1 VIDSHIHLWGVEVA
15 GADWLASDRT
25 APIRR
30 PFEIAEYA
38 AAAGSEQHGVDGVIV
53 VTAEQ
58 SPAETA
64 RLIAACAQEP
74 LVRGVVGWADLT
86 GDIDAADLAGLVGIR
101 HSVVSEKPGWLRR
114 PDVRAGIARYAES
127 GLTLELLVAARDLD
141 DVPACAAEHPSLT
154 IVIDHLGDPNGAA
167 ALWQS
172 RVRAL
177 APYPNVRMKLS
188 GEGVTPTALELA
200 LDALGPARLMI
211 GSDWPVSSLRAPLDV
226 ELNTL
231 IALLAPL
238 SHAERRSVLTHTA
251 VDSYRLAA

>member
-15 GADWLASDRT
+15 GADWLAGDRT
-25 APIRR
+25 SPIRR
-30 PFEIAEYA
+30 PFELAQYA
-38 AAAGSEQHGVDGVIV
+38 AAAGECGVDGVVV

-58 SPAETA
+58 SAAETA
-64 RLIAACAQEP
+64 RLVAACGQES

-101 HSVVSEKPGWLRR
+101 HSVVSEQPGWLRR
-114 PDVRAGIARYAES
+114 PDIRTGIARYAES

-141 DVPACAAEHPSLT
+141 DVPTCAAEHPSLT

-167 ALWQS
+167 APWRS
-172 RVRAL
+172 RVHAL

-188 GEGVTPTALELA
+188 GDGVTPTALEVA
-200 LDALGPARLMI
+200 LDALGPGRLMI

-226 ELNTL
+226 ELSTL
-231 IALLAPL
+231 IKLLDPL
-238 SHAERRSVLTHTA
+238 SDAERASVLTGTA